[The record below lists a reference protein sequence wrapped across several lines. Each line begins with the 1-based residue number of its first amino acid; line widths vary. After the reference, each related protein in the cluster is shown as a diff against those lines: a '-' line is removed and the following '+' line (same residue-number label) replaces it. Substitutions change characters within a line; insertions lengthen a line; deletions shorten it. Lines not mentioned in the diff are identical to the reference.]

1 MSLSQCKIPH
11 CFKKSTIIPVP
22 KKSTASC
29 LNDYRPVALTSVVM
43 KTLERLVLQFL
54 KSIIDPLL
62 DQFQFAYRNNRSVDD
77 AVAIGLFHVLKHLD
91 SPNTYA
97 RILFVDFSSAFNTII
112 PSKLFDKIQSL
123 GVPQSMCLWILD
135 FLLNRPQV
143 VKIGDNLSSSVTL
156 STGTPQG
163 CVLSPMLYSLFTHD
177 CLSCHVGTKIL
188 RFADDTTV
196 IGLITNSDESEYR
209 DQVNKLI
216 SWCSDNNLELNV
228 NKTKEMIVDFRRKKS
243 SPPSPLVIDGRT
255 VEIVQH
261 FKFLGSTISSNLKWE
276 LNVVNIVKK
285 AQQRLYFLR
294 RLRSF
299 GLTTQVMLNFYR
311 AVIESVLTFSISVW
325 FGSITQKDTLRL
337 NRVVKTASRIIG
349 RDLPSLEI
357 LYQQRMLG
365 RATLIS
371 QDTSHPAHDLFE
383 PLPSSRRFRSIKTR
397 TNRFSTSFFPLAVQ
411 DLSKQKLFS
420 PTRSKHIVHF
430 PMSFSMYILS

>member
-1 MSLSQCKIPH
+1 M
-11 CFKKSTIIPVP
+11 
-22 KKSTASC
+22 
-29 LNDYRPVALTSVVM
+29 
-43 KTLERLVLQFL
+43 
-54 KSIIDPLL
+54 L

-77 AVAIGLFHVLKHLD
+77 AVVIGLFHVLKHLD

-163 CVLSPMLYSLFTHD
+163 CVLSPMLYTLFTHD

-188 RFADDTTV
+188 KFADDTTV

-243 SPPSPLVIDGRT
+243 SPPSRLVIDGRT

-325 FGSITQKDTLRL
+325 FGSITQKETLRL

-349 RDLPSLEI
+349 RDLVNVAANRYQNTTTPTPSSNAAPPSCLPKSISDDREI
-357 LYQQRMLG
+357 
-365 RATLIS
+365 ANVTAKIVN
-371 QDTSHPAHDLFE
+371 TSHFDVV
-383 PLPSSRRFRSIKTR
+383 SC
-397 TNRFSTSFFPLAVQ
+397 
-411 DLSKQKLFS
+411 
-420 PTRSKHIVHF
+420 
-430 PMSFSMYILS
+430 